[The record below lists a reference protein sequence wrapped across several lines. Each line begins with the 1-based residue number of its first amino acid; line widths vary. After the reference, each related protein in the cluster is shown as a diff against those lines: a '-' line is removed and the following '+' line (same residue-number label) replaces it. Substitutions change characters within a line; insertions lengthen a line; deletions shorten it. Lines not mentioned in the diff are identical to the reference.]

1 MELYSYLNPSESNV
15 LSDDYTLRL
24 VELNKDI
31 LKTIKES
38 NSGKNK
44 FYIKSTD
51 DKSFPVLVTNN
62 QTFKIRQKNH
72 SNSVLLVDL
81 NNVNNQK
88 DTDNNKDNETGVGFM
103 NFDNQLELSLI
114 TGEINISNIPI
125 LDNLSDIEST
135 ITDKSISLNDL
146 FNNSIISKEEFDL
159 KTSDLKLIEI
169 NSQVYILNDKL
180 IIDGLYEIISILI
193 SEYLETKQDDTNSAN
208 NNVMDIFNDIK
219 ISYLLELYKL
229 DKFDKSILNEKIIEL
244 IVKKFSEINCGEA
257 EEGIDISY
265 KLNNDK
271 VVKFFGVY
279 LLKLKNSLNFI
290 NEDEF
295 LINLKNK
302 LPFYYNPNLNLNLLN
317 GNFIRNNLNFKDIQ
331 FFNKNLL
338 NPNPILRFK
347 ELFKIKSN
355 WELNEIEPF
364 LIDINI
370 KKLKIDKFIIKF
382 ARIKKIGK
390 KSIVSS
396 RN

>member
-1 MELYSYLNPSESNV
+1 MKMELYSYLNSSESNV

-38 NSGKNK
+38 NSVENK
-44 FYIKSTD
+44 FYLKSTD
-51 DKSFPVLVTNN
+51 DKSFPVLVTDN

-81 NNVNNQK
+81 NNINNQK
-88 DTDNNKDNETGVGFM
+88 DNNYETGVGFM
-103 NFDNQLELSLI
+103 NFDSQLELSLI
-114 TGEINISNIPI
+114 PGEINISNIPI
-125 LDNLSDIEST
+125 LNNLSDIVEIDSK
-135 ITDKSISLNDL
+135 DRKISLIDL
-146 FNNSIISKEEFDL
+146 FNNSVISKKEFEL
-159 KTSDLKLIEI
+159 KLSDLKLIEI
-169 NSQVYILNDKL
+169 NNQVYILNDKL

-193 SEYLETKQDDTNSAN
+193 SEYLETKKDDDNSENN
-208 NNVMDIFNDIK
+208 NNVMEVFKDIK

-244 IVKKFSEINCGEA
+244 IIKKFSDIDSEVVEGE
-257 EEGIDISY
+257 DKSY

-271 VVKFFGVY
+271 VIKFFGIY

-338 NPNPILRFK
+338 NQNPNLRFK

-370 KKLKIDKFIIKF
+370 KKLKIDKFIMKF

-396 RN
+396 RS

>member
-1 MELYSYLNPSESNV
+1 MELYSYLNSSESNV

-38 NSGKNK
+38 NSVENK
-44 FYIKSTD
+44 FYLKSTD
-51 DKSFPVLVTNN
+51 DKSFPVLVTDN

-81 NNVNNQK
+81 NNINNQK
-88 DTDNNKDNETGVGFM
+88 DNNYETGVGFM
-103 NFDNQLELSLI
+103 NFDSQLELSLI
-114 TGEINISNIPI
+114 PGEINISNIPI
-125 LDNLSDIEST
+125 LNNLSDIVEIDSK
-135 ITDKSISLNDL
+135 DRKISLIDL
-146 FNNSIISKEEFDL
+146 FNNSVISKKEFEL
-159 KTSDLKLIEI
+159 KLSDLKLIEI
-169 NSQVYILNDKL
+169 NNQVYILNDKL

-193 SEYLETKQDDTNSAN
+193 SEYLETKKDDDNSENN
-208 NNVMDIFNDIK
+208 NNVMEVFKDIK

-244 IVKKFSEINCGEA
+244 IIKKFSEIDSEVVEGE
-257 EEGIDISY
+257 DKSY

-271 VVKFFGVY
+271 VIKFFGIY

-302 LPFYYNPNLNLNLLN
+302 LPFYYSPNLNLNLLN

-338 NPNPILRFK
+338 NQNPNLRFK

-370 KKLKIDKFIIKF
+370 KKLKIDKFIMKF

-396 RN
+396 RS

>member
-1 MELYSYLNPSESNV
+1 MKMELYSYLNSSESNV

-38 NSGKNK
+38 NSVENK
-44 FYIKSTD
+44 FYLKSTD
-51 DKSFPVLVTNN
+51 DKSFPVLVTDN

-81 NNVNNQK
+81 NNINNQK
-88 DTDNNKDNETGVGFM
+88 DNNYETGVGFM
-103 NFDNQLELSLI
+103 NFDSQLELTLI
-114 TGEINISNIPI
+114 SGEINISNIPI
-125 LDNLSDIEST
+125 LNNLSDIVEIESK
-135 ITDKSISLNDL
+135 DRKISLIDL
-146 FNNSIISKEEFDL
+146 FNNSVISKKEFEL
-159 KTSDLKLIEI
+159 KLSDLKLIEI
-169 NSQVYILNDKL
+169 NNQVYILNDKL

-193 SEYLETKQDDTNSAN
+193 SEYLETKKDDDNSENN
-208 NNVMDIFNDIK
+208 NNVMEVFKDIK

-244 IVKKFSEINCGEA
+244 IIKKFSEIDSEVVEGE
-257 EEGIDISY
+257 DKSY

-271 VVKFFGVY
+271 VIKFFGIY

-302 LPFYYNPNLNLNLLN
+302 LPFYYSPNLNLNLLN

-338 NPNPILRFK
+338 NQNPNLRFK

-370 KKLKIDKFIIKF
+370 KKLKIDKFIMKF

-396 RN
+396 RS

>member
-88 DTDNNKDNETGVGFM
+88 DTNNDNETGVGFM
-103 NFDNQLELSLI
+103 NFDSQLELSLI

-125 LDNLSDIEST
+125 LDNLSDTEST
-135 ITDKSISLNDL
+135 ITDKNISLNDL

-159 KTSDLKLIEI
+159 KSSDLKLIEI

-193 SEYLETKQDDTNSAN
+193 SEYLETKEDDTNAAN
-208 NNVMDIFNDIK
+208 NNVMEIFNDIK
-219 ISYLLELYKL
+219 ITYLLELYKL

-257 EEGIDISY
+257 EEDIDISY

-271 VVKFFGVY
+271 VVKFFGIY

-390 KSIVSS
+390 KSMVSS

>member
-88 DTDNNKDNETGVGFM
+88 DTNNDNETGVGFM
-103 NFDNQLELSLI
+103 NFDSQLELSLI

-135 ITDKSISLNDL
+135 ITDKNISLNDL

-159 KTSDLKLIEI
+159 KSSDLKLIEI